1 MMQNSEDKNKSIS
14 VNIAVL
20 TVSDTRTINNDK
32 SGDYLVKSVKEEGH
46 NCTERNIVT
55 DDVGIILNIL
65 RKWITNKNIDAII
78 ITGGTGITGRDVTPE
93 AIDQIK
99 DKYIPGFGEVFR
111 YISYKKIG
119 SSSIQSR
126 AIACVAKGT
135 FIFSLPGSPGACKD
149 AWEGII
155 KNHLDSRNKPCNL
168 IELMPRLLEKII
180 YFCFIKILNNICGT
194 VNAAKPIKI
203 KDVIFFKL
211 KSE

>member
-1 MMQNSEDKNKSIS
+1 MQKKDKEKEFIK

-20 TVSDTRTINNDK
+20 TVSDSRTTETDK
-32 SGDYLVKSVKEEGH
+32 SGDYLFNSIQKAGHVCIERSLIKDDVKS
-46 NCTERNIVT
+46 
-55 DDVGIILNIL
+55 ILDTLN
-65 RKWITNKNIDAII
+65 KWINLSSIDAII

-99 DKYIPGFGEVFR
+99 DKYIPGFGEIFR

-149 AWEGII
+149 AWENILSLQ
-155 KNHLDSRNKPCNL
+155 LDSINRPCNL
-168 IELMPRLLEKII
+168 IELMPRLLE
-180 YFCFIKILNNICGT
+180 T
-194 VNAAKPIKI
+194 
-203 KDVIFFKL
+203 
-211 KSE
+211 

>member
-1 MMQNSEDKNKSIS
+1 MQKKDKEKEFIK

-20 TVSDTRTINNDK
+20 TVSDSRTTETDK
-32 SGDYLVKSVKEEGH
+32 SGDYLFNSIQKEGHVCIERSLIKDDVKS
-46 NCTERNIVT
+46 
-55 DDVGIILNIL
+55 ILDFLN
-65 RKWITNKNIDAII
+65 KWINLSNIDAII

-99 DKYIPGFGEVFR
+99 DKYIPGFGEIFR

-149 AWEGII
+149 AWENILRLQ
-155 KNHLDSRNKPCNL
+155 LDSRNRPCNL
-168 IELMPRLLEKII
+168 IELMPRLLE
-180 YFCFIKILNNICGT
+180 T
-194 VNAAKPIKI
+194 
-203 KDVIFFKL
+203 
-211 KSE
+211 

>member
-1 MMQNSEDKNKSIS
+1 MMQSSEDKNKSIS
-14 VNIAVL
+14 VNIAIL
-20 TVSDTRTINNDK
+20 TVSDTRTRNNDK
-32 SGDYLVKSVKEEGH
+32 SGDYLVKSVKQEGH

-126 AIACVAKGT
+126 AIACVSEGT

-155 KNHLDSRNKPCNL
+155 KNQLDSRNKPCNL
-168 IELMPRLLEKII
+168 IELMPRLLEK
-180 YFCFIKILNNICGT
+180 
-194 VNAAKPIKI
+194 
-203 KDVIFFKL
+203 
-211 KSE
+211 